1 MLVVLAVSLRLLI
14 ILALS
19 TLTILRMA
27 TPIKPTPILY
37 GSSSKKFNEELTSGQ
52 NQKASSAERERIA
65 SLVNKVLAKSAR

>member
-1 MLVVLAVSLRLLI
+1 
-14 ILALS
+14 
-19 TLTILRMA
+19 MA